1 MFRREL
7 RLALAG
13 LLLVAAAEGGE
24 KTREAPAADV
34 AGELEVEVR
43 RQALRLLEADADAK
57 LGELARLREQL
68 EAKLEPTEQKAAR
81 ELDTLI
87 RFYQAMKPKKAAS
100 LLEKLPAELAADVL
114 GAMKSRQAG
123 KILDSM
129 QPAPAVRI
137 SQLMA
142 GRQR

>member
-1 MFRREL
+1 MHWREL
-7 RLALAG
+7 LLALLA
-13 LLLVAAAEGGE
+13 LLLVAAADGAHETPG
-24 KTREAPAADV
+24 TPPD
-34 AGELEVEVR
+34 AGDPLELEVR

-57 LGELARLREQL
+57 LAELARLREQL

-81 ELDTLI
+81 DLDTLI
-87 RFYQAMKPKKAAS
+87 RFYQAMKPKKAAT

-123 KILDSM
+123 RILDSM

>member
-1 MFRREL
+1 MHWREPL
-7 RLALAG
+7 LALVA
-13 LLLVAAAEGGE
+13 LLLVAAADGA
-24 KTREAPAADV
+24 REAPAPDAG
-34 AGELEVEVR
+34 GELELEVR
-43 RQALRLLEADADAK
+43 KQALRLLEADADAK

-87 RFYQAMKPKKAAS
+87 RFYQAMKPKKAAT

-142 GRQR
+142 GRRR